1 MKNFN
6 SKLLIVDDDDGILST
21 LQILLR
27 KYFHDIVYARAPQQ
41 ITQLIRQNSF
51 DLILLDMNFS
61 REDTSGSD
69 GLKWLHHI
77 KTEVPACPVIMMTA
91 FADIDLAIQAL
102 KEGASDFV
110 VKPWDNEKLIAAID
124 QAIVSN
130 KVSPSPAPTAPCCLR
145 QTKEAQRIFMFLDL
159 KSSTVLA
166 EQLGHV
172 QYFEL
177 LNDFFGDIS
186 QPVLDHGGEIYQY
199 VGDEVVISWP
209 LETPDLN
216 KRSIDCFFAISDAIE
231 TRSPYYLRTFG
242 VQPQFK
248 AGVHCGVVSVGSMDR
263 IKQEEVYTGE
273 VLHIAS
279 RLEGLCNRYQSRLL
293 ISEDLLLELPQHEN
307 MLTHS
312 IGSIQLRGKQT
323 PVNLYAIDRAFQ
335 I

>member
-1 MKNFN
+1 MNDFN
-6 SKLLIVDDDDGILST
+6 SRLLIVDDDDGILST

-27 KYFHDIVYARAPQQ
+27 KYFHDIVFARAPQQ
-41 ITQLIRQNSF
+41 ITQLIRQHDF
-51 DLILLDMNFS
+51 ELILLDMNFS

-69 GLKWLHHI
+69 GLKWLRHI
-77 KTEVPACPVIMMTA
+77 LQETPDCPVIMMTA
-91 FADIDLAIQAL
+91 YADIDLAIQAL

-110 VKPWDNEKLIAAID
+110 VKPWENEKLLAAVR
-124 QAIVSN
+124 QAISDKAQETKIVNES
-130 KVSPSPAPTAPCCLR
+130 SCCLT
-145 QTKEAQRIFMFLDL
+145 QAKEAHRIFMFLDL

-186 QPVLDHGGEIYQY
+186 QPVLDHDGEIYQY

-209 LETPDLN
+209 LIDPESN
-216 KRSIDCFFAISDAIE
+216 KKSIDCFFAISDAIE
-231 TRSPYYLRTFG
+231 SQSTHYLQTYG
-242 VQPQFK
+242 VIPQFK

-263 IKQEEVYTGE
+263 IKQAEVYTGE

-293 ISEDLLLELPQHEN
+293 ISEDMLLELPQTDK
-307 MLTHS
+307 LLASS
-312 IGSIQLRGKQT
+312 IGTIHLRGKQA
-323 PVNLYAIDRAFQ
+323 PVNLYAIDRVLQ